1 MREQTRCDSAL
12 TKLRQVVLNGW
23 PDLKANCPV
32 DIHQFWP
39 YRDEIVCQDSVL
51 FKRTKVI
58 IPSPMY
64 KEMLHAIHYSHMS
77 AETCLTKAK
86 EVLFWPGMP
95 AQVRDFISKC
105 AISNQFLSKQPKE
118 PMIIH
123 DVPDRPW
130 SKLAI
135 DLFAFNGKDYVI
147 IVDYYF
153 DFFEIKELS
162 STICASAVKFCKEQF
177 ARYGTPDVLMSDN
190 GPQFSCA
197 EFTDFAKVYRFNHK
211 T

>member
-1 MREQTRCDSAL
+1 M
-12 TKLRQVVLNGW
+12 TKLRQVVFNGW
-23 PDLKANCPV
+23 PDQKANCPV

-39 YRDEIVCQDSVL
+39 YRDKIVCQDSVL
-51 FKRTKVI
+51 FKGNKVI
-58 IPSPMY
+58 IPSPTY
-64 KEMLHAIHYSHMS
+64 KEMLHAIHCSYMG

-95 AQVRDFISKC
+95 AQVRDFILKC
-105 AISNQFLSKQPKE
+105 AICNQFLSQQPKE

-147 IVDYYF
+147 ITLIFLKLRNCLVPHVLL
-153 DFFEIKELS
+153 LS
-162 STICASAVKFCKEQF
+162 NF
-177 ARYGTPDVLMSDN
+177 ARSNLLDMESLM
-190 GPQFSCA
+190 FL
-197 EFTDFAKVYRFNHK
+197 
-211 T
+211 